1 LHLRTKF
8 KHIFVILSIDYSS
21 EGYQLENT
29 GYLVKVM
36 GVVIDVEFPS
46 GNLPGINNALEI
58 PVDENRKEV
67 FEVREHINASTV
79 RAIAMGTTSGLRR
92 GMRVIDTLNPI
103 QVPVGQST
111 LGRMF
116 NVLGN
121 PIDKMPFPDEA
132 TRKPI
137 HIPSPSLTDQKADF
151 SPFITG
157 VKAIDLLMPFPT
169 GGKVGL
175 IGGAGV
181 GKTVLMIELMRNTIA
196 EHSGLALFAGVGERS
211 REGNDLWL
219 DLKNSGVLGNTILV
233 FGQMNEPPGARLR
246 IPLTALTMAEYFR
259 DNENKSVL
267 VYIDNIFRYTQA
279 GAEVSALL
287 GHLPSA
293 VGYQPTLE
301 SEMGELQER
310 ITTTSSG
317 SITSVQAVYVPADDL
332 TDPAVVAAFSHLDA
346 SCVLS
351 RHLAG
356 LGFYPAIDPLQSSS
370 SLLTE
375 ELVGSN
381 HFNVANRIRS
391 FLTRYEELRDVI
403 AILGIEEL
411 NEQDQIIVKRARRI
425 QRFLTQPFFVSE
437 QYTGQSGQFVP
448 LTNTL
453 QGFKD
458 IADGKHDHIPE
469 QAFYMA
475 GTIEQV
481 IHKAE
486 QLESSRTEITSE

>member
-1 LHLRTKF
+1 LQTKF

-21 EGYQLENT
+21 EGHQLENT

-121 PIDKMPFPDEA
+121 PIDKMPFPDEI

-137 HIPSPSLTDQKADF
+137 HVPSPSLTDQKADF
-151 SPFITG
+151 SHFITG

-181 GKTVLMIELMRNTIA
+181 GKTVLMIELMRSTIA

-453 QGFKD
+453 QGFKE

-469 QAFYMA
+469 QAFYMV

-486 QLESSRTEITSE
+486 QLESSRKEKTSE

>member
-1 LHLRTKF
+1 
-8 KHIFVILSIDYSS
+8 
-21 EGYQLENT
+21 LENT

-46 GNLPGINNALEI
+46 GDLPGINNALEI
-58 PVDENRKEV
+58 LVDENRNEV

-79 RAIAMGTTSGLRR
+79 RAISMGTTSGLRR
-92 GMRVIDTLNPI
+92 GMRAVDTQSPI
-103 QVPVGQST
+103 QVPVGPST

-116 NVLGN
+116 NVLGD
-121 PIDKMPFPDEA
+121 PIDKMPFPDDI

-137 HIPSPSLTDQKADF
+137 HIPSPALMDQRADF
-151 SPFITG
+151 TPFITG
-157 VKAIDLLMPFPT
+157 VKAIDLLMPFPV

-196 EHSGLALFAGVGERS
+196 EQSGLAIFAGVGERS

-219 DLKNSGVLGNTILV
+219 DLKKSGVLQNTILV

-246 IPLTALTMAEYFR
+246 VPLTALTMAEYFR
-259 DNENKSVL
+259 DAENRSVL

-317 SITSVQAVYVPADDL
+317 SITSIQAVYVPADDL

-351 RHLAG
+351 RRLAG

-370 SLLTE
+370 SLLSE
-375 ELVGSN
+375 ELVGSD

-391 FLTRYEELRDVI
+391 FLARYDELQDVI
-403 AILGIEEL
+403 AILGVDEL
-411 NEQDQIIVKRARRI
+411 SEQDQLIVTRARRI

-437 QYTGQSGQFVP
+437 QYTGQAGQFVP
-448 LTNTL
+448 LNETL
-453 QGFKD
+453 RGFKE

-469 QAFYMA
+469 QAFYMV
-475 GTIEQV
+475 GTIDQAIQKSEQ
-481 IHKAE
+481 IE
-486 QLESSRTEITSE
+486 SDLEKHTNE

>member
-1 LHLRTKF
+1 
-8 KHIFVILSIDYSS
+8 
-21 EGYQLENT
+21 LENT

-58 PVDENRKEV
+58 PMNENRKEV

-92 GMRVIDTLNPI
+92 GMHVIDTLNPI
-103 QVPVGQST
+103 QVPVGQAT

-116 NVLGN
+116 NVLGD
-121 PIDKMPFPDEA
+121 PIDKMPFPDDI

-157 VKAIDLLMPFPT
+157 IKAIDLLMPFPR

-219 DLKNSGVLGNTILV
+219 DLKNSRVLGSTILV

-246 IPLTALTMAEYFR
+246 VPLTALTMAEYFR
-259 DNENKSVL
+259 DNENRSVL

-351 RHLAG
+351 RRLAG

-375 ELVGSN
+375 EQVGSN
-381 HFNVANRIRS
+381 HFDIANRIRS
-391 FLTRYEELRDVI
+391 FLARYEELRDVI
-403 AILGIEEL
+403 AILGIDEL
-411 NEQDQIIVKRARRI
+411 SEQDQLIVKRARRI

-437 QYTGQSGQFVP
+437 QYTGQNGQFVP
-448 LTNTL
+448 LNDTL
-453 QGFKD
+453 RGFEE
-458 IADGKHDHIPE
+458 IANGRYDHIPE
-469 QAFYMA
+469 QAFYMV
-475 GTIEQV
+475 GTMKQA

-486 QLESSRTEITSE
+486 QLESSHEEQVSE

>member
-1 LHLRTKF
+1 M
-8 KHIFVILSIDYSS
+8 
-21 EGYQLENT
+21 ENT

-58 PVDENRKEV
+58 RVDENRNEV

-79 RAIAMGTTSGLRR
+79 RAISMGTTSGLRR
-92 GMRVIDTLNPI
+92 GMRAVDTQKPI
-103 QVPVGQST
+103 QVPVGPST

-116 NVLGN
+116 NVLGD
-121 PIDKMPFPDEA
+121 PIDKMPFPGDI
-132 TRKPI
+132 TKKSI
-137 HIPSPSLTDQKADF
+137 HIPSPALIDQRADF
-151 SPFITG
+151 TPFITG
-157 VKAIDLLMPFPT
+157 VKAIDLLIPFPV

-196 EHSGLALFAGVGERS
+196 EQSGLAVFAGVGERS

-219 DLKNSGVLGNTILV
+219 DLKKTGVLRNTILV

-246 IPLTALTMAEYFR
+246 VPLTALTMAEYFR
-259 DNENKSVL
+259 DTENRSVL

-317 SITSVQAVYVPADDL
+317 SITSIQAVYVPADDL

-351 RHLAG
+351 RRLAG
-356 LGFYPAIDPLQSSS
+356 LGFYPAIDPLQSTS
-370 SLLTE
+370 SLLSE
-375 ELVGSN
+375 ELVGSD
-381 HFNVANRIRS
+381 HFNIANRIRS
-391 FLTRYEELRDVI
+391 FLARYDELQDVI

-411 NEQDQIIVKRARRI
+411 SEQDQLIVKRARRI

-437 QYTGQSGQFVP
+437 QYTGHTGQFVP
-448 LTNTL
+448 LNETL
-453 QGFKD
+453 KGFKE

-469 QAFYMA
+469 QAFYMV
-475 GTIEQV
+475 GTIEQA
-481 IHKAE
+481 IQKAE
-486 QLESSRTEITSE
+486 QLESNLEKQISE

>member
-1 LHLRTKF
+1 M
-8 KHIFVILSIDYSS
+8 
-21 EGYQLENT
+21 ENT

-58 PVDENRKEV
+58 RVDENRNEV

-79 RAIAMGTTSGLRR
+79 RAISMGTTSGLRR
-92 GMRVIDTLNPI
+92 GMRAVDTQKPI
-103 QVPVGQST
+103 QVPVGPST

-116 NVLGN
+116 NVLGD
-121 PIDKMPFPDEA
+121 PIDKMPFPGDI
-132 TRKPI
+132 TKKSI
-137 HIPSPSLTDQKADF
+137 HIPSPALIDQRADF
-151 SPFITG
+151 TPFITG
-157 VKAIDLLMPFPT
+157 VKAIDLLMPFPV

-196 EHSGLALFAGVGERS
+196 EQSGLAVFAGVGERS

-219 DLKNSGVLGNTILV
+219 DLKKTGVLRNTILV

-246 IPLTALTMAEYFR
+246 VPLTALTMAEYFR
-259 DNENKSVL
+259 DTENRSVL

-317 SITSVQAVYVPADDL
+317 SITSIQAVYVPADDL

-351 RHLAG
+351 RRLAG
-356 LGFYPAIDPLQSSS
+356 LGFYPAIDPLQSTS
-370 SLLTE
+370 SLLSE
-375 ELVGSN
+375 ELVGSDHYN
-381 HFNVANRIRS
+381 IANRIRS
-391 FLTRYEELRDVI
+391 FLARYDELQDVI
-403 AILGIEEL
+403 AILGIDEL
-411 NEQDQIIVKRARRI
+411 SEQDQLIVKRARRI
-425 QRFLTQPFFVSE
+425 QRFLTQPFFISE
-437 QYTGQSGQFVP
+437 QYTGHTGQFVP
-448 LTNTL
+448 LNETL
-453 QGFKD
+453 KGFKE

-469 QAFYMA
+469 QAFYMV
-475 GTIEQV
+475 GTIEQA
-481 IHKAE
+481 IQKAE
-486 QLESSRTEITSE
+486 QLESNLEKQISE

>member
-1 LHLRTKF
+1 M
-8 KHIFVILSIDYSS
+8 
-21 EGYQLENT
+21 ENT

-58 PVDENRKEV
+58 RVDENRNEV

-79 RAIAMGTTSGLRR
+79 RAISMGTTSGLRR
-92 GMRVIDTLNPI
+92 GMRAVDTQKPI
-103 QVPVGQST
+103 QVPVGPST

-116 NVLGN
+116 NVLGD
-121 PIDKMPFPDEA
+121 PIDKMPFPGDI
-132 TRKPI
+132 TKKSI
-137 HIPSPSLTDQKADF
+137 HIPSPALIDQRADF
-151 SPFITG
+151 TPFITG
-157 VKAIDLLMPFPT
+157 VKAIDLLIPFPV

-196 EHSGLALFAGVGERS
+196 EQSGLAVFAGVGERS

-219 DLKNSGVLGNTILV
+219 DLKKTGVLRNTILV

-246 IPLTALTMAEYFR
+246 VPLTALTMAEYFR
-259 DNENKSVL
+259 DTENRSVL

-317 SITSVQAVYVPADDL
+317 SITSIQAVYVPADDL

-351 RHLAG
+351 RRLAG
-356 LGFYPAIDPLQSSS
+356 LGFYPAIDPLQSTS
-370 SLLTE
+370 SLLSE
-375 ELVGSN
+375 ELVGSDHYN
-381 HFNVANRIRS
+381 IANRIRS
-391 FLTRYEELRDVI
+391 FLARYDELQDVI

-411 NEQDQIIVKRARRI
+411 SEQDQLIVKRARRI

-437 QYTGQSGQFVP
+437 QYTGHTGQFVP
-448 LTNTL
+448 LNETL
-453 QGFKD
+453 KGFKE

-469 QAFYMA
+469 QAFYMV
-475 GTIEQV
+475 GTIEQA
-481 IHKAE
+481 IQKAE
-486 QLESSRTEITSE
+486 QLESNLEKQISE